1 MRNIIE
7 MQKPLGVCVKIELFD
22 PEQIPPGNSKHFYPE
37 ERGICNHMY
46 NTAPKLCMSKV
57 D

>member
-1 MRNIIE
+1 MRNITE

-22 PEQIPPGNSKHFYPE
+22 PEQIPPGNSKRFYPE